1 MAIATIKLKYDKTG
15 ALAIPVTFIN
25 PNNKKSI
32 VVDVLPDTG
41 YTYTTIENK
50 SIRTLAL
57 DEKLGKIDG
66 DDTVYALDAKVGNL
80 TPIRIQARIPR
91 AKEYIT
97 SNVLGIVDMHKFFK
111 VTFTSS
117 TITFED
123 RPAAQV
129 KAAFVMGQLQT
140 MSRAGFRNRL

>member
-1 MAIATIKLKYDKTG
+1 MAIATLKLKYDKTG
-15 ALAIPVTFIN
+15 ALAIPITFIN
-25 PNNKKSI
+25 PQNKKSI

-41 YTYTTIENK
+41 YTFTTLENK

-57 DEKLGKIDG
+57 DEKLGKIQG
-66 DDTVYALDAKVGNL
+66 DDTVYTLDAKVGNL
-80 TPIRIQARIPR
+80 TPIRIQVRIPR
-91 AKEYIT
+91 AKEFIT

-123 RPAAQV
+123 KPTVRSALG
-129 KAAFVMGQLQT
+129 MLQT